1 MSTRPLGPP
10 PILTDDP
17 GPWSVVSSTFAW
29 HGGPGRRRALPPMGL
44 MISPA
49 PEVGLPLAG
58 LDPAGTVACAGS
70 VRVIAAAREPAFS
83 LRFEG
88 DVLRGVSPYVLRTW
102 PVPDLLPAGEE
113 RPGDDPAAVLPAA
126 IHPGTLDAPELPGA
140 VESPGGEYLGVYT
153 REPRADVVAILR
165 ASDRGI
171 VRWIRGAR
179 AVAWSADGGLI
190 ALGNQWGIILA
201 EPLPAGD

>member
-10 PILTDDP
+10 PILADDP
-17 GPWSVVSSTFAW
+17 GPWSVISSTFTW

-58 LDPAGTVACAGS
+58 LDPESPIAGAGS
-70 VRVIAAAREPAFS
+70 VKVIGAAREPALS
-83 LRFEG
+83 LRFDGE
-88 DVLRGVSPYVLRTW
+88 VLRGISPYVLRTW
-102 PVPDLLPAGEE
+102 PLPDLVPAGED
-113 RPGDDPAAVLPAA
+113 RPGDDPAAELPPA
-126 IHPGTLDAPELPGA
+126 IHPGALDAPDLPGA
-140 VESPGGEYLGVYT
+140 VEAPGGEYLGVYT

-165 ASDRGI
+165 ASDRAI
-171 VRWIRGAR
+171 IRWIRGAR
-179 AVAWSADGGLI
+179 AVAWSPDGGRL

-201 EPLPAGD
+201 ESLPGEG

>member
-10 PILTDDP
+10 QILTDDP
-17 GPWSVVSSTFAW
+17 GPWSVISSTFAW
-29 HGGPGRRRALPPMGL
+29 QGGPGRRRALPPMGL

-58 LDPAGTVACAGS
+58 LDTGSSVAGVGP
-70 VRVIAAAREPAFS
+70 VKVIGAAREPAFT
-83 LRFEG
+83 LRFDG
-88 DVLRGVSPYVLRTW
+88 DVLHGISPYVLRTW
-102 PVPDLLPAGEE
+102 PVPELLPATEE
-113 RPGDDPAAVLPAA
+113 RPGDDPAADLPPA
-126 IHPGTLDAPELPGA
+126 IHPGALDAPELPGA

-165 ASDRGI
+165 SSDRAI

-179 AVAWSADGGLI
+179 AVAWSADGGRI
-190 ALGNQWGIILA
+190 AIGNQWGVILGEA
-201 EPLPAGD
+201 LPAEG

>member
-10 PILTDDP
+10 PILADDP
-17 GPWSVVSSTFAW
+17 GPWSVISSTFAW

-58 LDPAGTVACAGS
+58 LDPESRVAGVGRVTVVG
-70 VRVIAAAREPAFS
+70 AAREPAFS
-83 LRFEG
+83 LSFDG
-88 DVLRGVSPYVLRTW
+88 DSLRGVSPYVLRTW
-102 PVPDLLPAGEE
+102 PLPDLVPARED
-113 RPGDDPAAVLPAA
+113 RPGDDPAAALAPA
-126 IHPGTLDAPELPGA
+126 IHPGALDAPELPGA
-140 VESPGGEYLGVYT
+140 VEAPGGEYLGVYT

-165 ASDRGI
+165 ASDRAV

-179 AVAWSADGGLI
+179 AIAWSPDGGRL
-190 ALGNQWGIILA
+190 ALGNQWGIIVA
-201 EPLPAGD
+201 EPLRAEG